1 MILQA
6 IPSALLAALL
16 FSNPSA
22 ARLPRRETAT
32 TGSETVV
39 VTSIVTVDPV
49 PLTTAPGVFWPG
61 YASGSGTG
69 SGYRSGTGRGCA
81 RATGGSSYTGQFT
94 SRNWTG
100 RAKGSVPAYTKA
112 TPKSSSTTASSSS
125 VPKTTSSSSANTTST
140 SIPFL
145 RGVNLGGW
153 LILEKWLN
161 SDVFQGNFAN
171 AADQWTFDSISGAET
186 ALETH
191 WETYLT
197 EIDVQAIAAT
207 GMNALRIPI
216 GYWAYNN
223 TNTPYVK
230 GADAYLEKAIGWA
243 RTAGMKVWVDCHGS
257 PGSQNGYDN
266 SGHATNVKW
275 QQNDN
280 LARSISVL
288 KTMAT
293 KYGAAK
299 YADVVVG
306 LELVNEPISWGNN
319 DFSTTQAWAKEAYSA
334 VKAAAENKNLVI
346 VMHDGF
352 MGPLS
357 WTSTAEELTSG
368 REKTFGVDTHLY
380 QLYTDADNALT
391 LQEHIT
397 EACGWGTNLST
408 SNAIMPT
415 YVGEWSAAIN
425 ICVDPD
431 GTTTAGTTCST
442 YGCQCQ
448 STSFDDW
455 NDNMVAAVGKY
466 VEAQLDT
473 FEASTS
479 GYFIWTAK
487 GPGGWGYFNDIQK
500 GVFPNPVTSRKHS
513 PQCKSYSRRR
523 DERGFLSEFS

>member
-1 MILQA
+1 M
-6 IPSALLAALL
+6 PSALLAALL

-22 ARLPRRETAT
+22 ARLPRRDIT
-32 TGSETVV
+32 TTSSETVV

-49 PLTTAPGVFWPG
+49 PLTTAAGVFWPG

-69 SGYRSGTGRGCA
+69 SGYRSVTGSGFARPTGYSNYTGKLGSRNRTSRA
-81 RATGGSSYTGQFT
+81 RASTH
-94 SRNWTG
+94 
-100 RAKGSVPAYTKA
+100 AHTKA
-112 TPKSSSTTASSSS
+112 MPNVSSTTTSSSS
-125 VPKTTSSSSANTTST
+125 VTKTTSSSSATSTST

-161 SDVFQGNFAN
+161 SDMFQGNFAN
-171 AADQWTFDSISGAET
+171 AADQYTFDSISGAEA
-186 ALETH
+186 ALTTH
-191 WETYLT
+191 WETYLNET
-197 EIDVQAIAAT
+197 DVQAIAAT

-223 TNTPYVK
+223 TNTPYIK

-243 RTAGMKVWVDCHGS
+243 RNAGMKVWVDCHGS

-266 SGHATNVKW
+266 SGHAPIVRW
-275 QQNDN
+275 QQSDN
-280 LARSISVL
+280 LAQSISIL

-319 DFSTTQAWAKEAYSA
+319 QFSTTKAWAKEAYSA
-334 VKAAAENKNLVI
+334 VRSAAENKNMVI

-357 WTSTAEELTSG
+357 WTSTAEALSNG
-368 REKTFGVDTHLY
+368 RDKTFGIDTHLY

-391 LQEHIT
+391 QQGHID
-397 EACGWGTNLST
+397 EACGWGKNLSIA
-408 SNAIMPT
+408 NANMPT
-415 YVGEWSAAIN
+415 YVGEWSAATN
-425 ICVDPD
+425 ICVNPD
-431 GTTTAGTTCST
+431 GSTTAGTTCST

-448 STSFDDW
+448 STSFDNW

-487 GPGGWGYFNDIQK
+487 GPGGWGFFNDIQK

-513 PQCKSYSRRR
+513 PQCKSYSR
-523 DERGFLSEFS
+523 